1 VITEA
6 TDSSRCVTVDRADRD
21 PRGQLRLG
29 ALRGLTSQPKV
40 LSPKWFYDERG
51 SALFEAITR
60 LPEYYLTSRER
71 EILLQRN
78 AEIAAL
84 TRAQTLIELGSGTS
98 EKTRLLLRSL
108 TRTGEL
114 RCFVPFDVDEAT
126 LQLSA
131 ETLAASY
138 PELRIAAVAGDFEQH
153 LSFLP
158 TGGRRLIA
166 FLGSTIGNLD
176 PESRQK
182 FFSSLA
188 SQMLP
193 GDALLLG
200 TDLVKDVDRL
210 LAAYNDSQGVTAEF
224 NRNVLLVLNREL
236 GADFLPAKFEHLAR
250 FDTQHEWI
258 EMILRSSVRQ
268 RVRLTA
274 LDIEVLFED
283 GEEMRTEISAKF
295 RRDALERE
303 LREANLQ
310 VIRWWTDAQGDYAL
324 SLSIPRPSN

>member
-1 VITEA
+1 L
-6 TDSSRCVTVDRADRD
+6 D
-21 PRGQLRLG
+21 
-29 ALRGLTSQPKV
+29 ALRGLTSRPKV
-40 LSPKWFYDERG
+40 LAPKWFYDERG

-98 EKTRLLLRSL
+98 EKTQLLLRSL

-114 RCFVPFDVDEAT
+114 RCFVPFDVDEST

-131 ETLAASY
+131 ETLSASY
-138 PELRIAAVAGDFEQH
+138 PELRIAAVVGDFEQH

-158 TGGRRLIA
+158 SDGRRLIA

-176 PESRQK
+176 PAARGR

-236 GADFLPAKFEHLAR
+236 GADFVPANFEHVAR
-250 FDTQHEWI
+250 FDTQQEWI
-258 EMILRSSVRQ
+258 EMILRSSVCQ
-268 RVRLTA
+268 RVRLPA
-274 LDIEVLFED
+274 LDIEVLFEG

-295 RRDALERE
+295 RREALERE

-310 VIRWWTDAQGDYAL
+310 LIRWWTDARGDYAL
-324 SLSIPRPSN
+324 SLSIPQPHRSN